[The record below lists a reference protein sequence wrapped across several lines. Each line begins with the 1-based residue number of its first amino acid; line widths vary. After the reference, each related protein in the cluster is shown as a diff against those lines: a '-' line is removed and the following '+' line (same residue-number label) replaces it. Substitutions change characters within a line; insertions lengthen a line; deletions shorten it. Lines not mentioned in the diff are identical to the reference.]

1 VLTRVPGD
9 LASIPSPA
17 SSTFTT
23 IISGFCNPS
32 SSDVAHNPPK
42 PDITTALSWFDRLLQ
57 QPAASSHNDE
67 SAQNP
72 SRPDQICWGIMLDA
86 LVEVSSEQSAYI
98 ADLNR
103 LYDILVDCAPVDRLG
118 VKVSDTLMV
127 LESNLRV
134 LDEFAKS
141 RQSVATTSETEEARL
156 SANFIA
162 RHLRR
167 VADQLLSVRPSR
179 NLAKYK
185 ATVTKILSGYLDT
198 VAATSSTTPAL
209 KEMLPMIP
217 LVAWLGSPS
226 TPSIARPL
234 VYAYISAPQK
244 LASVSD
250 LETIVLCALSLPVN
264 PSNSDASDRAY
275 TGLMPLLQAMSDVGV
290 DFRLVS
296 SKVQVALTEALY
308 SNCGEREVSQFL
320 NGLSWSFDRL
330 RIPLAERTN
339 EEGDVPRTP
348 TPPLPSAEFHPP
360 ATPVIVDVELSRQ
373 MDQWF
378 PSHPSVTVHDSYN
391 TLQAAISGKS
401 PRYPHPATLG
411 RLINGLGRAGN
422 ITAAQS
428 VYSIAQQV
436 LFSPFVAQSPTW
448 QSQAWFQIEDNMI
461 IAYAHGGD
469 MDAAFAHRSRITS
482 AGGVPSPDAYGSLI
496 ECVKDTTDDTSN
508 AMALFAECQMLGT
521 KPNVYLYNTIISKL
535 AKARKA
541 DFALELFQQMKAN
554 TSLRPSSITY
564 GAVIAACARV
574 GDAVAAEQLFTEMA
588 SQPNFRP
595 RIPPYNTMMQLY
607 THTKPDRTK
616 VLFYLNK
623 MTEAKVQPSAHTYKV
638 RCSYSFAFARS
649 QTCCSSSLMHTE
661 PLNPSMW
668 LLWRRPLSVSSR
680 THTSVFKAPIGR
692 HSSTRTAVS

>member
-1 VLTRVPGD
+1 MLTRVSGD

-23 IISGFCNPS
+23 IINGFCNPS
-32 SSDVAHNPPK
+32 SSDAAHNPPK
-42 PDITTALSWFDRLLQ
+42 PDIKTALSWFDRLLQ

-67 SAQNP
+67 PTQNP

-86 LVEVSSEQSAYI
+86 LAEMSPKQSAYLV
-98 ADLNR
+98 DLNR
-103 LYDILVDCAPVDRLG
+103 LYDILVDCAPTDRLS

-127 LESNLRV
+127 LESNFRV

-141 RQSVATTSETEEARL
+141 RYHSEAMMEEARH

-167 VADQLLSVRPSR
+167 ITDQLLSVKPGR

-198 VAATSSTTPAL
+198 VATTSSATLAL

-234 VYAYISAPQK
+234 LHAYISAPQK
-244 LASVSD
+244 LTSVSD
-250 LETIVLCALSLPVN
+250 LETIVLCSLSLPVN
-264 PSNSDASDRAY
+264 PSNSESSDHAHI
-275 TGLMPLLQAMSDVGV
+275 GLMPLLQAMSDAGV

-308 SNCGEREVSQFL
+308 ANCGEREVSRFL
-320 NGLSWSFDRL
+320 DGLTWSFNRL

-339 EEGDVPRTP
+339 EESDVPRAP
-348 TPPLPSAEFHPP
+348 TPPLPSAEFQPP
-360 ATPVIVDVELSRQ
+360 ATQVFIDVELSRQ

-391 TLQAAISGKS
+391 ALQAAISAKS

-574 GDAVAAEQLFTEMA
+574 GDAVAAEQLFAEMA
-588 SQPNFRP
+588 SQHNFKP

-607 THTKPDRTK
+607 THTKPDREK

-638 RCSYSFAFARS
+638 SCSIF
-649 QTCCSSSLMHTE
+649 L
-661 PLNPSMW
+661 
-668 LLWRRPLSVSSR
+668 
-680 THTSVFKAPIGR
+680 
-692 HSSTRTAVS
+692 HSTGLKRVVAAH